1 MRGFWAVV
9 SLLLLASV
17 FAIVPVVAQPPTSS
31 SAGGTQDVG
40 IVMAQVVA
48 TGIPGAG
55 AITEIGTFHR
65 GGPFVERPAL
75 ATEAHPVLDAHRLLV
90 ASTSNFGAPLALAEP
105 EGSILSID
113 VSAGRVD
120 ITDAAF
126 AAGVSLANRHPGTA
140 AGAVLLYTAQSG
152 PFLNNVNGNTGA
164 ATAGLPA
171 VSLPL
176 GISLNNGFGRPWFAN
191 APHGSAG
198 DGTITVI
205 DPNGAPLAGAP
216 SAI

>member
-1 MRGFWAVV
+1 MRRFGAVV
-9 SLLLLASV
+9 FLLPLA
-17 FAIVPVVAQPPTSS
+17 FAVAVVPIVAQPPTSS
-31 SAGGTQDVG
+31 SAGGAQDVG
-40 IVMAQVVA
+40 TVMAQVVA

-55 AITEIGTFHR
+55 AITEVGTFHR

-75 ATEAHPVLDAHRLLV
+75 ATQAHPVLDAHRLLV
-90 ASTSNFGAPLALAEP
+90 ASTSNFGAPLALSEP

-113 VSAGRVD
+113 VSAGPVD

-140 AGAVLLYTAQSG
+140 GGAALLYTAQNG
-152 PFLNNVNGNTGA
+152 TFLNSVNGNTGA
-164 ATAGLPA
+164 VTAGLPA

-176 GISLNNGFGRPWFAN
+176 GISLNSGFGRPWFAN

-198 DGTITVI
+198 R
-205 DPNGAPLAGAP
+205 
-216 SAI
+216 